1 MSAPKLIMLDLDG
14 TLVDSVPDLYQ
25 ALNRMMADLGRE
37 PVIEAEVRNWVGN
50 GVQVLVA
57 RALAGAIKYPDDAM
71 DQPIYQKALDSFSGH
86 YDQTNGHFAKLYP
99 GVASSLKRWSEQGI
113 ELGVVTNKPIR
124 FTLPLLER
132 LGIAPFVSHVV
143 GGDTL
148 PVKKPD
154 PGQLFYLMEQAGSAV
169 AQALMIGDSK
179 HDIHAARAAGVT
191 VYAVSYGY
199 NHGEPIQL
207 SEPDKVF
214 DSLDELVFEA

>member
-37 PVIEAEVRNWVGN
+37 PVVEAEVRNWVGN

-71 DQPIYQKALDSFSGH
+71 DQPIYQKALDAFSGH
-86 YDQTNGHFAKLYP
+86 YDQTNGHFAQLYA

-132 LGIAPFVSHVV
+132 LGIATFVSHVV

-154 PGQLFYLMEQAGSAV
+154 PGQLLYLMEQAGSSV
-169 AQALMIGDSK
+169 ENTVMIGDSA
-179 HDIHAARAAGVT
+179 HDINAARAAKVP
-191 VYAVSYGY
+191 VYAVTYGY
-199 NHGEPIQL
+199 NHGEPIEN
-207 SEPDKVF
+207 SAPDRLF
-214 DSLDELVFEA
+214 DSLDELVY

>member
-37 PVIEAEVRNWVGN
+37 PVVEAEVRNWVGN

-57 RALAGAIKYPDDAM
+57 RALAGAINYLDDAM

-154 PGQLFYLMEQAGSAV
+154 PGQLFYLMEQAGSVV
-169 AQALMIGDSK
+169 AQTLMIGDSK

-199 NHGEPIQL
+199 NHGEPIEL

-214 DSLDELVFEA
+214 DSLDELLFEA